1 MTEFLAQRVVH
12 AHAKINLV
20 LRVLARE
27 ASGYHGIET
36 LFQRLALHDVV
47 RVELG
52 GDARALSCSGPAM
65 PSEGL
70 GSDADNLAWR
80 AADAY
85 AAASAWDVGW
95 QIGIDKHIPVGGGL
109 GGGSADAAA
118 VLRAMEAMSP
128 TPLGELALLS
138 LAGTLG
144 ADVPFCMTGA
154 HLALAWGRGD
164 RLFALPALP
173 RMAVTLITFVDGV
186 NTARAYAELARQRA
200 HTEHGGALGARVYA
214 TNAFASWESVCRLA
228 TNDFEP
234 VVAGFHHGVAAT
246 LPRVRAAADHLAQTG
261 VPAIGMMSGSGAT
274 CVVVHPEHAPVD
286 LPGIDP
292 HTLVRTVTMS

>member
-1 MTEFLAQRVVH
+1 MTEFLAERVVR

-27 ASGYHGIET
+27 ANGYHGIET
-36 LFQRLALHDVV
+36 VLQRLALHDVV
-47 RVELG
+47 RVKLG
-52 GDARALSCSGPAM
+52 GHARTLSCSGSAM

-70 GSDADNLAWR
+70 GNEQDNLAWR
-80 AADAY
+80 AAEAY
-85 AAASAWDVGW
+85 AHEISWDVDW
-95 QIGIDKHIPVGGGL
+95 QIGIDKRIPVGGGL

-128 TPLGELALLS
+128 TPLGASALLS

-164 RLFALPALP
+164 RVFALPALP
-173 RMAVTLITFVDGV
+173 RMAVTLITFADGV
-186 NTARAYAELARQRA
+186 STARAYAELARRRA
-200 HTEHGGALGARVYA
+200 NNEHIGALGAHAYA
-214 TNAFASWESVCRLA
+214 TNAFGSWESVCRLA
-228 TNDFEP
+228 TNDFES
-234 VVAGFHHGVAAT
+234 VVAGFHPGVAAT
-246 LPRVRAAADHLAQTG
+246 LSQVRAAADQVTQTG

-274 CVVVHPEHAPVD
+274 CVVVHPESVPVD

-292 HTLVRTVTMS
+292 RTITRTATTS